1 MGGIAALI
9 RGITKTAP
17 EIGKVGEAVG
27 NAVKKGT
34 TQAPAGLLSNLAS
47 RAPQSAGAPGTKG
60 GLRISDAIGDL
71 ASKAKGFG
79 SMPSTA
85 ATGAA
90 GAGVSAASAA
100 SNLTKPTST
109 TSQILEAIKSHGTL
123 ARGDSPLSSAG
134 SSATGKSESMFS
146 RVGSAVSSAMSAMS
160 PMVAGAE
167 GLAGTAAGAAGA
179 VSEHTNSTSML
190 GQGVRLA
197 GSIASNAGT
206 AGMAQLN
213 ADSSMSTAWKMANI
227 ENERQMNDML
237 VNQAKEE
244 TKSIADAA
252 RPAT

>member
-100 SNLTKPTST
+100 SNLTKPAST

-123 ARGDSPLSSAG
+123 ARGDSLLSSAG

-146 RVGSAVSSAMSAMS
+146 RLGSAVSSAMS

-167 GLAGTAAGAAGA
+167 GLAGAAAGAAGA

-213 ADSSMSTAWKMANI
+213 ADSSMSTAWQMANI
-227 ENERQMNDML
+227 ENARQMNDML

>member
-9 RGITKTAP
+9 RGITKAAP

-134 SSATGKSESMFS
+134 SSATGKSESMLS
-146 RVGSAVSSAMSAMS
+146 RLGSAVSSAMS

-167 GLAGTAAGAAGA
+167 GLAGAAAGAAGA

-213 ADSSMSTAWKMANI
+213 ADSSMSTAWQMANI
-227 ENERQMNDML
+227 ENARQMNDML
-237 VNQAKEE
+237 VSQAKEE

>member
-100 SNLTKPTST
+100 SNLTKPAST

-146 RVGSAVSSAMSAMS
+146 RLGSAVSSAMS

-167 GLAGTAAGAAGA
+167 GLAGAAAGAAGA

-213 ADSSMSTAWKMANI
+213 ADSSMSTAWQMANI
-227 ENERQMNDML
+227 ENARQMNDML